1 MSQVDIAIVGAG
13 PAGLCLARAFAGSGL
28 SVALVDQQPRSRL
41 AAPTFDGREIA
52 LTHSSRAALEA
63 LGIWDR
69 LPTENV
75 YLLREAKVMNGPSLF
90 SLDFDT
96 TQRAADTLGWLVPN
110 QQIRLAAW
118 ASVDEQ
124 ADLSVLDGTTVTSIE
139 TSPRFSRLIFS
150 GGASIKARLVVAADS
165 RFSVAR
171 RMLGIG
177 AQSRDYGKCM
187 LVCRMRHA
195 RPHHHTA
202 WEWFGYGKTLALLP
216 LDEYHASAVVT
227 LSPERIEALMGMDDP
242 RFEAAISELFEHRL
256 GDMHVDGSRHAYPLV
271 GVYADRFAG
280 PRCALV
286 GDAAVGM
293 HPVTAHGFNFG
304 LQSLMRLATA
314 ITNAHH
320 RGRDIADPRLLN
332 RYEREHRLATRPLY
346 EATHALVSLYTD
358 DRLPA
363 RLLRNAALRLAQH
376 VTPFRAA
383 VAAHLTHARPV
394 AIGQQK

>member
-13 PAGLCLARAFAGSGL
+13 PAGLCLARALAGNGL
-28 SVALVDQQPRSRL
+28 SIALVDQQPCSRL
-41 AAPTFDGREIA
+41 SAPAFDGREIA

-63 LGIWDR
+63 LGIWER
-69 LPTENV
+69 LPPEHV

-90 SLDFDT
+90 SLKFDT
-96 TQRAADTLGWLVPN
+96 TQRTADTLGWLTPN

-118 ASVDEQ
+118 SSIDGQ
-124 ADLSVLDGTTVTSIE
+124 ADLSVLDNTTVTSIE
-139 TSPRFSRLIFS
+139 TSTRCSRLILS
-150 GGASIKARLVVAADS
+150 GGEPLEARLVVAADS
-165 RFSVAR
+165 RFSAAR

-227 LSPERIEALMGMDDP
+227 LSPQRIEALMGMDDP
-242 RFEAAISELFEHRL
+242 RFEAAIGELFEHRL
-256 GDMHVDGSRHAYPLV
+256 GDMHVDGARRAYPLV

-304 LQSLMRLATA
+304 LQSVVRLATA
-314 ITNAHH
+314 ITDAHH
-320 RGRDIADPRLLN
+320 HGRDIGDPRLLD
-332 RYEREHRLATRPLY
+332 RYAHAHRLATRPLY

-363 RLLRNAALRLAQH
+363 RFLRNAALRLAQH

-383 VAAHLTHARPV
+383 VAAHLTHAKPA
-394 AIGQQK
+394 AIGDRR

>member
-1 MSQVDIAIVGAG
+1 MSQVDIAIIGAG
-13 PAGLCLARAFAGSGL
+13 PAGLCLSRALAGSGL
-28 SVALVDQQPRSRL
+28 SVALIDQQPRSRL
-41 AAPTFDGREIA
+41 ASPPFDGREIA

-69 LPTENV
+69 LPADSV

-90 SLDFDT
+90 SLKFDT
-96 TQRAADTLGWLVPN
+96 TQRTADTLGWLTPN

-118 ASVDEQ
+118 SSIDGQ
-124 ADLSVLDGTTVTSIE
+124 ADLSVLDNTTVTSIE
-139 TSPRFSRLIFS
+139 TSTRYWRLILS
-150 GGASIKARLVVAADS
+150 DGEPLEARLVVAADS
-165 RFSVAR
+165 RFSAAR

-227 LSPERIEALMGMDDP
+227 LSPERIEALMGMDDL
-242 RFEAAISELFEHRL
+242 RFEAAISELFEYRL
-256 GDMHVDGSRHAYPLV
+256 GEMHVDGSRHAYPLV

-304 LQSLMRLATA
+304 LQSVVRLATA
-314 ITNAHH
+314 ITEAHRH
-320 RGRDIADPRLLN
+320 GRDIADPRLLD
-332 RYEREHRLATRPLY
+332 RYAHAHRLATRPLY

-363 RLLRNAALRLAQH
+363 RFLRNAGLRLAQH
-376 VTPFRAA
+376 ITPFKAA
-383 VAAHLTHARPV
+383 VEAHLTHAKP
-394 AIGQQK
+394 AEIGQRQ